1 MENILLNDQE
11 AERALEME
19 YNITGCLLMDTER
32 TLKTIRN
39 LISAE
44 DFQNDTCRAIYLASL
59 DLYSSGKPLDYGLI
73 QDRAIELGYSIDL
86 GISRQVRLC
95 YTTTANA
102 EANARN
108 MHKESQNRQ
117 AAAVGL
123 ELAYRQ
129 ISPLEGAGKL
139 QEILKKQ
146 NYSAASPEEMANE
159 LADYLFREDS
169 EPPFLSTGYCTLAA
183 PLIIFSAVVLFM
195 AVFTFSQRGRTSA
208 RQISQSTFPNGLLHR
223 GNMYCI
229 SRWRCREKTSTS
241 GESEY

>member
-102 EANARN
+102 EPPGCSCRFGAGVQANF
-108 MHKESQNRQ
+108 
-117 AAAVGL
+117 AVGGSRKAAGNSEEA
-123 ELAYRQ
+123 ELLC
-129 ISPLEGAGKL
+129 SLP
-139 QEILKKQ
+139 
-146 NYSAASPEEMANE
+146 
-159 LADYLFREDS
+159 
-169 EPPFLSTGYCTLAA
+169 
-183 PLIIFSAVVLFM
+183 
-195 AVFTFSQRGRTSA
+195 
-208 RQISQSTFPNGLLHR
+208 
-223 GNMYCI
+223 
-229 SRWRCREKTSTS
+229 
-241 GESEY
+241 

>member
-73 QDRAIELGYSIDL
+73 QDRAKELGYSIDL

-123 ELAYRQ
+123 ELAYR
-129 ISPLEGAGKL
+129 
-139 QEILKKQ
+139 
-146 NYSAASPEEMANE
+146 
-159 LADYLFREDS
+159 
-169 EPPFLSTGYCTLAA
+169 
-183 PLIIFSAVVLFM
+183 
-195 AVFTFSQRGRTSA
+195 
-208 RQISQSTFPNGLLHR
+208 
-223 GNMYCI
+223 
-229 SRWRCREKTSTS
+229 
-241 GESEY
+241 